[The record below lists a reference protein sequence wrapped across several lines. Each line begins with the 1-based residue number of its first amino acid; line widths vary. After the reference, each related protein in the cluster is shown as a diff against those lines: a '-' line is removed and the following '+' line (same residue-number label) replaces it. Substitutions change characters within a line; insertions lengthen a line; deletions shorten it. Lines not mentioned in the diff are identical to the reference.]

1 MSQLSDK
8 TDIHTIRA
16 AARAI
21 RELDRVCFHLPFN
34 NSVTAEDDNHWTQA
48 RDHLFAIIHTA
59 GYAVDSN
66 SYRVK
71 RVNSGY
77 PDYKPV

>member
-1 MSQLSDK
+1 MATLAEQ

-21 RELDRVCFHLPFN
+21 RELDRVCFHLPIDN
-34 NSVTAEDDNHWTQA
+34 RITADDDNHWQQA
-48 RDHLFAIIHTA
+48 RQHLFAIIETA
-59 GYAVDSN
+59 GYRLDYDT
-66 SYRVK
+66 YRVK

-77 PDYKPV
+77 PEYK